1 MPEHRGEHLPGLLFE
16 HLAVAAGAG
25 DQRVFLQPPQC
36 FPDGSVVRD
45 DQALVAADQG
55 READTLGC
63 RERQVPA
70 MEMLARAIAG
80 VASELN
86 LRIDPA
92 LEQFLEAASIH
103 LAGEPQLLG
112 GSTEPVRRAFLVM
125 GVVIVLGEVAGRRHG
140 RADNA
145 DRQHG

>member
-1 MPEHRGEHLPGLLFE
+1 M
-16 HLAVAAGAG
+16 
-25 DQRVFLQPPQC
+25 
-36 FPDGSVVRD
+36 
-45 DQALVAADQG
+45 
-55 READTLGC
+55 
-63 RERQVPA
+63 
-70 MEMLARAIAG
+70 
-80 VASELN
+80 ASELN

-92 LEQFLEAASIH
+92 LEQFLEAAGIH
-103 LAGEPQLLG
+103 FAGEPQLLG